1 MTHSS
6 SFHILTFVYTT
17 AVSADQRG
25 VLRPVRDLLPGEVI
39 MMVMVIKMMMVMI
52 MMMMMMQDT
61 FPRECPAVPR
71 PPPPVLCRPR
81 PLGQPED
88 HECSVPGSRSGGIL

>member
-1 MTHSS
+1 M
-6 SFHILTFVYTT
+6 L
-17 AVSADQRG
+17 
-25 VLRPVRDLLPGEVI
+25 
-39 MMVMVIKMMMVMI
+39 
-52 MMMMMMQDT
+52 MMMMMMMIVMKMMIMMQDT

-88 HECSVPGSRSGGIL
+88 HECSVPGSRSGGDIVSLQWGIL